1 MLEPANMCCMP
12 STGQESESL
21 SSRSSHILMRRDAQ
35 LHKIGVA
42 ATHSHSAVEEN
53 TAEGM
58 GGGAA
63 LPPDPCRG

>member
-1 MLEPANMCCMP
+1 
-12 STGQESESL
+12 
-21 SSRSSHILMRRDAQ
+21 MRRDAQ